1 MYETINPEVL
11 LSIAVLGLVFYGVY
25 GPILKWSVGIL
36 FIIGVITLGGCLLDG
51 PLIGSNGLLMEN
63 G

>member
-1 MYETINPEVL
+1 MYMLSSEVF

-25 GPILKWSVGIL
+25 YPILKWSVGTL
-36 FIIGVITLGGCLLDG
+36 LIIGAITIGGCLPDG
-51 PLIGSNGLLMEN
+51 ALMGSNGLLMVN